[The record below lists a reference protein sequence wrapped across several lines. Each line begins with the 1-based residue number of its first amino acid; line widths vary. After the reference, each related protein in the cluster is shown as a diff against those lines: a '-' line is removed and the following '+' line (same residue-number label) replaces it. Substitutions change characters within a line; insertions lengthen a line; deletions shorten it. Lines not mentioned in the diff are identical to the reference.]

1 MGADPVKRDL
11 SEDVTDSV
19 TTKDAA
25 PIGWGVI
32 GASTIAREY
41 MVDAIRRTGGEP
53 LWLMSRDDTH
63 RAGFAHELGIPQHSA
78 ELAGML
84 ADERVKA
91 VYVSSIN
98 SLHRPQVIKAAQA
111 GKHILCD
118 KPLATRAADALKMV
132 KACDKAGVVL
142 AVNHH
147 FRSSPVHQTMRRM
160 IAAGDIGEV
169 RSLIIIHAGLLRPVL
184 QTWRIKD
191 PDEGAIYLDLSVH
204 DIDLASFLLQQQPLT
219 AIGIG
224 DALALG
230 DASAHDHTMYA
241 LRMSGGAFV
250 QVNES
255 FVTPD
260 VESQVMAYGSEGI
273 LIATGTL
280 AQRSTGTLVRR
291 LRGRNEAIP
300 LRANDIY
307 ADTVEQFLAAIEGRG
322 EPRATGRDGLASLA
336 GAEAVARAVKTRKSV
351 EIKVPE

>member
-1 MGADPVKRDL
+1 MD
-11 SEDVTDSV
+11 SE
-19 TTKDAA
+19 KNDAA
-25 PIGWGVI
+25 SAGWGVV
-32 GASTIAREY
+32 GASAIAREY
-41 MVDAIRRTGGEP
+41 VIDAIRRTGGVP
-53 LWLMSRDDTH
+53 LWLTSRSDAH
-63 RAGFAHELGIPQHSA
+63 RTDFAHELGIPHHSA
-78 ELAGML
+78 ELADML

-91 VYVSSIN
+91 VYISSIN
-98 SLHRPQVIKAAQA
+98 SLHREQVIKSARA

-147 FRSSPVHQTMRRM
+147 LRSSPVHQTMRRM

-169 RSLIIIHAGLLRPVL
+169 RSLIIVHAGLLRPTL

-204 DIDLASFLLQQQPLT
+204 DIDLASFLLQQQAQA

-230 DASAHDHTMYA
+230 VAETHDHTMYA

-250 QVNES
+250 QVHES

-260 VESQVMAYGSEGI
+260 VESQVMAYGSDGI
-273 LIATGTL
+273 LIASGTL
-280 AQRSTGTLVRR
+280 AQKSTGTLIRR
-291 LRGRNEAIP
+291 TRGRNESIP

-322 EPRATGRDGLASLA
+322 EPRATGRDGLASLV

>member
-1 MGADPVKRDL
+1 MSK
-11 SEDVTDSV
+11 
-19 TTKDAA
+19 
-25 PIGWGVI
+25 IGVGLI
-32 GASTIAREY
+32 GAGKAGALFGRAINASSNGQLVALAAATQEEADTVGATLEVGRTTDDWQTLLDDPQVQAIFVASPTYLHHEMTIA
-41 MVDAIRRTGGEP
+41 
-53 LWLMSRDDTH
+53 
-63 RAGFAHELGIPQHSA
+63 
-78 ELAGML
+78 
-84 ADERVKA
+84 
-91 VYVSSIN
+91 
-98 SLHRPQVIKAAQA
+98 AARA
-111 GKHILCD
+111 GKHVLCD
-118 KPLATRAADALKMV
+118 KPLATRAADALRMV

-147 FRSSPVHQTMRRM
+147 LRSSPVHQTMRRM

-191 PDEGAIYLDLSVH
+191 PAEGAIYLDLSVH
-204 DIDLASFLLQQQPLT
+204 DIDLAGFLLQQQPET

-230 DASAHDHTMYA
+230 EASAHDHTMYA

-260 VESQVMAYGSEGI
+260 VESQVMAHGSEGI

-291 LRGRNEAIP
+291 QRGRNEAIP

-307 ADTVEQFLAAIEGRG
+307 ADTVGQFLAAIEGRG
-322 EPRATGRDGLASLA
+322 APHASGRDGLVSLA
-336 GAEAVARAVKTRKSV
+336 GAEAVARAVKTRRSV
-351 EIKVPE
+351 EIKVPV

>member
-1 MGADPVKRDL
+1 MQQESAKANG
-11 SEDVTDSV
+11 
-19 TTKDAA
+19 AA
-25 PIGWGVI
+25 PVGWGLI

-41 MVDAIRRTGGEP
+41 MVDAIRRTGGNP
-53 LWLMSRDDTH
+53 LWLMSRNDTH
-63 RAGFAHELGIPQHSA
+63 RAEFAHELGIPHHGA
-78 ELAGML
+78 ELADML

-98 SLHRPQVIKAAQA
+98 SLHRQQVVKAAQA

-132 KACDKAGVVL
+132 RACDKAQVVL

-147 FRSSPVHQTMRRM
+147 FRSSPVHQTMRRL

-191 PDEGAIYLDLSVH
+191 PEEGAIYLDLSVH
-204 DIDLASFLLQQQPLT
+204 DIDLASFLLQQRPET
-219 AIGIG
+219 AVGIG
-224 DALALG
+224 GALALG
-230 DASAHDHTMYA
+230 DVKMHDHTMYA

-273 LIATGTL
+273 LIASGTL
-280 AQRSTGTLVRR
+280 AQKSTGTLTRR

-307 ADTVEQFLAAIEGRG
+307 ADTVAQFVAAIEGRG
-322 EPRATGRDGLASLA
+322 SPHASGRDGLASLA
-336 GAEAVARAVKTRKSV
+336 GAEAVARAVRTGRSIA
-351 EIKVPE
+351 IKVPE

>member
-1 MGADPVKRDL
+1 MGEMMNDTVPL
-11 SEDVTDSV
+11 
-19 TTKDAA
+19 
-25 PIGWGVI
+25 GWGVI
-32 GASTIAREY
+32 GASAIAREY
-41 MVDAIRRTGGEP
+41 VIDAIRRTGGIP
-53 LWLMSRDDTH
+53 LWLTSRSDAH
-63 RAGFAHELGIPQHSA
+63 RTDFAQELGIAHHSA
-78 ELAGML
+78 ELADML

-91 VYVSSIN
+91 VYISSIN
-98 SLHRPQVIKAAQA
+98 SLHREQVIKAARA

-132 KACDKAGVVL
+132 KACDKAGVIL

-147 FRSSPVHQTMRRM
+147 LRSSPVHQTMRRM

-169 RSLIIIHAGLLRPVL
+169 RSLIIVHAGLLRPTL

-204 DIDLASFLLQQQPLT
+204 DIDLASFLLQQQAQA

-230 DASAHDHTMYA
+230 VAEAHDHTMYA

-250 QVNES
+250 QVHES

-273 LIATGTL
+273 LVASGTL
-280 AQRSTGTLVRR
+280 AQKSTGTLVRR
-291 LRGRNEAIP
+291 TRGRNESIP

-351 EIKVPE
+351 EIKVPV

>member
-1 MGADPVKRDL
+1 MG
-11 SEDVTDSV
+11 EMMN
-19 TTKDAA
+19 DAA
-25 PIGWGVI
+25 SVGWGVV
-32 GASTIAREY
+32 GASAIAREY
-41 MVDAIRRTGGEP
+41 VIDAIRRTGGVP
-53 LWLMSRDDTH
+53 LWLTSRSDAH
-63 RAGFAHELGIPQHSA
+63 RTDFAHEFGIPHHSA
-78 ELAGML
+78 DLADML

-147 FRSSPVHQTMRRM
+147 LRSSPVHQTMRRM

-169 RSLIIIHAGLLRPVL
+169 RSLIIVHAGLLRPTL

-204 DIDLASFLLQQQPLT
+204 DIDLASFLLQQQAQA

-230 DASAHDHTMYA
+230 VAETHDHTMYA

-250 QVNES
+250 QVHES

-260 VESQVMAYGSEGI
+260 VESQVMAYGSDGI
-273 LIATGTL
+273 LIASGTL
-280 AQRSTGTLVRR
+280 AQKSTGTLIRR
-291 LRGRNEAIP
+291 TRGRNESIP

-307 ADTVEQFLAAIEGRG
+307 ADTVEQFLAAIDGRG
-322 EPRATGRDGLASLA
+322 EPRATGRDGLASLV

-351 EIKVPE
+351 AIKVPE

>member
-1 MGADPVKRDL
+1 MQQGLTKNGDLPV
-11 SEDVTDSV
+11 
-19 TTKDAA
+19 
-25 PIGWGVI
+25 GWGLI

-41 MVDAIRRTGGEP
+41 MVDAIRRAGGSP
-53 LWLMSRDDTH
+53 LWVMSHNDAYREE
-63 RAGFAHELGIPQHSA
+63 FANDLSIPHHSSDISK
-78 ELAGML
+78 ML

-98 SLHRPQVIKAAQA
+98 SHHRGQVLKAAQA

-118 KPLATRAADALKMV
+118 KPLATRSADALKMV
-132 KACDKAGVVL
+132 RACDKAGVVL

-147 FRSSPVHQTMRRM
+147 LRSSPVHQTMRRM

-204 DIDLASFLLQQQPLT
+204 DIDLASFLLQQTPCT
-219 AIGIG
+219 AVGIG
-224 DALALG
+224 DGLALG
-230 DASAHDHTMYA
+230 GIKLHDHTMYA

-273 LIATGTL
+273 LIAAGTL

-291 LRGRNEAIP
+291 LRGRNESIP
-300 LRANDIY
+300 LRANDVY
-307 ADTVEQFLAAIEGRG
+307 ADTVSQFMLATEGRG
-322 EPRATGRDGLASLA
+322 SPHASGRDGLTSLA
-336 GAEAVARAVKTRKSV
+336 GAEAVARAVSSGKSV
-351 EIKVPE
+351 QIKIPE